1 MSKNS
6 HPLHKNAP
14 HYLTK
19 YRAYV
24 KIGCELFLYMR
35 THERNKMFNGFN
47 RFKGRVRLQAII
59 ASVLLGIGLAVAS
72 LAVSML
78 ILKLSGK
85 DAQLVHYLVCGA
97 MAPVLS
103 PILYFVFM
111 PSDVRLAKRLDSCY
125 TLDEKVS
132 TMIELREDASGFATL
147 QREDANERLGNQ
159 PVKMIKS
166 KQLVAGLL
174 VFFISLGCF
183 AGAWMLP
190 IRADGGETP
199 IDEFDK
205 QWLITAIGELI
216 TIVENAYI
224 NDNLR
229 ANTLTEL
236 NSLLDFVKESSYLSE
251 MKAKAITTVIA
262 INTSLN
268 KANSAEAISVA
279 FSQSANPGIVN
290 LATALGALSGS
301 GSKTA
306 LEELGD
312 SLNGANTSDKNFAA
326 DEIDSYLASSGV
338 RSDDSVYALLKGL
351 VSVLKDGSA
360 DVFGEF
366 SSAGSRISSEVVI
379 QSVNRSTMNMVINKL
394 CNLFGITEDDLITA
408 DPDTDIDLRDPSD
421 DGVPPDDTQGKEPE
435 NNLGAGG
442 LGTGDVIYGSDDLVF
457 DPDTNTYRPYGEIL
471 NEYFAKANE
480 QITDGKVSDEISD
493 AAEEYFG
500 TLFGG
505 SAEN

>member
-1 MSKNS
+1 
-6 HPLHKNAP
+6 
-14 HYLTK
+14 
-19 YRAYV
+19 
-24 KIGCELFLYMR
+24 MR
-35 THERNKMFNGFN
+35 THERKKMFNSFN
-47 RFKGRVRLQAII
+47 RFKTRVRLQAIF
-59 ASVLLGIGLAVAS
+59 ASVLLGIGSAVAA

-85 DAQLVHYLVCGA
+85 DAQLVHYVVCGA
-97 MAPVLS
+97 LAPVIS
-103 PILYFVFM
+103 TILYFVFM

-132 TMIELREDASGFATL
+132 TMIELRSDESEFATL

-159 PVKMIKS
+159 PIKMIKS

-174 VFFISLGCF
+174 VFFISLGCI

-190 IRADGGETP
+190 IRADSGETP

-205 QWLITAIGELI
+205 QWLLTAIGELI
-216 TIVENAYI
+216 TIVENAYV
-224 NDNLR
+224 NDDLR
-229 ANTLTEL
+229 ANTLSEL
-236 NSLLDFVKESSYLSE
+236 NSLLDFVNESSYLSE

-262 INTSLN
+262 INSALH
-268 KANSAEAISVA
+268 KANSAEALSVV
-279 FSQSANPGIVN
+279 FSQSSNPGIVS
-290 LATALGALSGS
+290 LATALGELSGS

-312 SLNGANTSDKNFAA
+312 SLNAANANDKNFAA
-326 DEIDSYLASSGV
+326 DEINSYLAASGV
-338 RSDDSVYALLKGL
+338 RSDDAVYTIFKGL
-351 VSVLKDGSA
+351 VSVLKSGSG
-360 DVFGEF
+360 DVYDEF
-366 SSAGSRISSEVVI
+366 ASAGKKLSSEIVV
-379 QSVNRSTMNMVINKL
+379 QSVNRSTMNIVINKL
-394 CNLFGITEDDLITA
+394 CNLFGITEDDLITV

-421 DGVPPDDTQGKEPE
+421 DGVPPDDTEGKEPE

-442 LGTGDVIYGSDDLVF
+442 LGTGDVIYGSNDLVF